1 MKKTMSIIAA
11 VMVIAASAF
20 VFSTA
25 RFNGSI
31 TTANTE
37 VDPAAAELS
46 KPKKTLRAFR
56 SEQELRDYFRSLEEK
71 RKRDAQRRPVAKS
84 AANSNAPS
92 ASPAMS
98 ADGVAA
104 ESAKDAKEDDSVT
117 NNQHAGVD
125 EGGIVKVHGD
135 HLVILRRGRLFTV
148 RIGDNALKP
157 VDAVVAFAPGVNPQ
171 SDWYDEMLVSG
182 NTVVVVGYSYGRGG
196 TEINLFDIDELG
208 GLDYRSTYHLRS
220 NDYYSSRNYASRLIG
235 SKLIFYTPMYLGYG
249 GGDPMERFPAV
260 RKWHKAATDKEFERI
275 IPATNIY

>member
-1 MKKTMSIIAA
+1 MKKTISITAA
-11 VMVIAASAF
+11 VLVIAASAF
-20 VFSTA
+20 VFSNA

-31 TTANTE
+31 TAAITE
-37 VDPAAAELS
+37 IDPAVAELA

-157 VDAVVAFAPGVNPQ
+157 VDAVDAFAPDINPE
-171 SDWYDEMLVSG
+171 STWYDEMLVSG
-182 NTVVVVGYSYGRGG
+182 DSVVVIGYSYDRGG
-196 TEINLFDIDELG
+196 TEVGLFNINDQGRLS
-208 GLDYRSTYHLRS
+208 YRSTYHLRS
-220 NDYYSSRNYASRLIG
+220 NDYYSSRNYASRLVG
-235 SKLIFYTPMYLGYG
+235 NKLIFYAP
-249 GGDPMERFPAV
+249 
-260 RKWHKAATDKEFERI
+260 H
-275 IPATNIY
+275 